1 MLVMAKVFC
10 TISMAILRIYT
21 AELLPTALRGSG
33 LGVITGVSYF
43 GANVMPFMLKL
54 VSFNCLDLKTWNSF
68 FKQFKYLV
76 RNASFSNR
84 QLVYFLI

>member
-1 MLVMAKVFC
+1 MLVMAKLFC

-54 VSFNCLDLKTWNSF
+54 VSFNCYGFTDLMIPCINNKTNQ
-68 FKQFKYLV
+68 K
-76 RNASFSNR
+76 
-84 QLVYFLI
+84 

>member
-1 MLVMAKVFC
+1 MLAMAKLFC

-54 VSFNCLDLKTWNSF
+54 VSFNCSLISSF
-68 FKQFKYLV
+68 HALMTK
-76 RNASFSNR
+76 
-84 QLVYFLI
+84 LIRDTK

>member
-1 MLVMAKVFC
+1 MLVMAKLFC

-21 AELLPTALRGSG
+21 AELLPTALRGSA

-54 VSFNCLDLKTWNSF
+54 VSFNCFGFIDFIISPINNKT
-68 FKQFKYLV
+68 
-76 RNASFSNR
+76 
-84 QLVYFLI
+84 